1 MRSIGRVSRGLFR
14 GPRAR
19 KVEGLAGRLHDA
31 WRAGRR
37 LPGGGYEPQ
46 IRTTADRAWA
56 RRHGADRVDI
66 ANTGYRDLPA
76 DWQRENRE
84 SAIVA
89 VRLVTEG
96 RRRGA
101 DLSGEEF
108 MESASHAV
116 HEAWLVRNGRRA
128 SPEQRLPYRL
138 LPEAEKEKD
147 RLVVRL
153 ALELWS

>member
-1 MRSIGRVSRGLFR
+1 M
-14 GPRAR
+14 A
-19 KVEGLAGRLHDA
+19 
-31 WRAGRR
+31 
-37 LPGGGYEPQ
+37 
-46 IRTTADRAWA
+46 
-56 RRHGADRVDI
+56 
-66 ANTGYRDLPA
+66 
-76 DWQRENRE
+76 
-84 SAIVA
+84 
-89 VRLVTEG
+89 EG

-101 DLSGEEF
+101 DLYGEEF